1 MLTLTHFNYIRTL
14 LVNILVQ
21 CKMLTLMELGLNLI
35 GILFNLYHIFL
46 ND

>member
-1 MLTLTHFNYIRTL
+1 MLTLTHFNYISTL

-21 CKMLTLMELGLNLI
+21 CKMLTLMELGLKLI
-35 GILFNLYHIFL
+35 GIPFNLYHIFL

>member
-1 MLTLTHFNYIRTL
+1 MQTLTHFNYIRTL

-21 CKMLTLMELGLNLI
+21 CKMLTLMELGLNLV
-35 GILFNLYHIFL
+35 GILFNLYRIFL